1 MSAEGPVTVEGQ
13 AQIFHAGSD
22 LDLSPFQPQATARWR
37 RSVIGSAA
45 EPHCLGF
52 LRGHPQFQS
61 LDRGDHAGYRQ
72 LRQADGSAPRRAPD
86 QHQRV
91 VGVVRQCRVRRHW
104 RPKHRVVRNVP
115 QQRTQHRILRDPA
128 VHRPFSHPPATDGVD
143 ARTAP
148 PPRYSGTRWNLRAR
162 HILSQGMLLKALTSD
177 TANATQ
183 PRRLAPSTRERTR
196 ATASAVDRPLR
207 KPNWLSCSPGSLQD
221 KCDSRWAVA
230 ILSSSLLAS
239 SKRHTGRKA
248 EGKSGERP
256 SFHKTGNSPR
266 DKHLSNR
273 RINLGAKTPATSFH
287 RRAGTPSGPGAFR
300 APILPTASANSSS
313 VALDS
318 GLQLPA
324 VSCGSSSGG
333 WGSCSSSSMNLT
345 SSSFATPGNRVPTT
359 SSRNRGSMLSVAWA
373 EFVQYHLVR
382 APAGIGVEAGLLAR
396 PKPVSSL
403 PWWLVAGASSLR
415 GRPRTDV
422 LLPGGPVGWWA
433 RAHRT
438 TNRHLHRDVEVV
450 REGLLRGHAPTGNTA
465 GCGRVCPLEVHYGL
479 APSRHARAGRPPVHK
494 AEVECGRTVLHV
506 APPSVGPTAAPRR

>member
-1 MSAEGPVTVEGQ
+1 MHLESPNVLCVHRRLDRRCQALEVSAEGPVTVEGQ

-52 LRGHPQFQS
+52 LRGHPQSQS
-61 LDRGDHAGYRQ
+61 LDRSDHAGYRQ

-91 VGVVRQCRVRRHW
+91 VGVVRQCRVRRHR
-104 RPKHRVVRNVP
+104 RPKYRVVRNVP
-115 QQRTQHRILRDPA
+115 QQRTQHRTLRDPT

-143 ARTAP
+143 ARTT
-148 PPRYSGTRWNLRAR
+148 PRYSGTRWNLRAR

-207 KPNWLSCSPGSLQD
+207 KPNWLSCSPGSLRD

-256 SFHKTGNSPR
+256 SFHKTGNSPETGICR
-266 DKHLSNR
+266 TDAL
-273 RINLGAKTPATSFH
+273 I
-287 RRAGTPSGPGAFR
+287 SGPRPRRRPSTGGPGLR
-300 APILPTASANSSS
+300 RDPQLSTLRSSRQPRPILPRWPSISGSKFPRCH
-313 VALDS
+313 VALP
-318 GLQLPA
+318 PA
-324 VSCGSSSGG
+324 VEAPTPPRRWTCYLSRSPLPGTGCRQPPPGTEGTCSPLREAPMGGVCSIPSCKGTPRDRSRG
-333 WGSCSSSSMNLT
+333 W
-345 SSSFATPGNRVPTT
+345 P
-359 SSRNRGSMLSVAWA
+359 
-373 EFVQYHLVR
+373 E
-382 APAGIGVEAGLLAR
+382 AR
-396 PKPVSSL
+396 PKLVSSPNSL
-403 PWWLVAGASSLR
+403 PRS
-415 GRPRTDV
+415 RPV
-422 LLPGGPVGWWA
+422 
-433 RAHRT
+433 
-438 TNRHLHRDVEVV
+438 
-450 REGLLRGHAPTGNTA
+450 
-465 GCGRVCPLEVHYGL
+465 
-479 APSRHARAGRPPVHK
+479 
-494 AEVECGRTVLHV
+494 
-506 APPSVGPTAAPRR
+506 